1 MRIELALIDLWSQKQ
16 LSFSIKIEQ
25 DFVELF
31 GEATSNTFKERW
43 PTAFKDKIIAQSK
56 GLHRTA
62 ELQELIDVAESS
74 DHVHSD
80 REDMGKDLYIY
91 CSI

>member
-1 MRIELALIDLWSQKQ
+1 MVSKTTLFPS
-16 LSFSIKIEQ
+16 KIEQ

-31 GEATSNTFKERW
+31 GEATSNKFKERW

-80 REDMGKDLYIY
+80 REDMGKDL
-91 CSI
+91 